1 MVSTSPP
8 FSFPSF
14 RLLPSSLPTLTPR
27 SAGQILHMPMP
38 QLSLCTSLAQLP
50 RSVLY
55 DDASSPGP
63 SPLQPEPP
71 AQVAENVFLGDLAA
85 AESPDILATLG
96 ITHVLSVMNGHV
108 ALPSSSLLPHL
119 PPYQPLQRFQVPIQ
133 DHPFVELASHL
144 PRTTAWIAN
153 ALRDP
158 HARVLVH
165 CVQGISRSATV
176 VAAYLMATT
185 GVSPVAAV
193 ARVKELRGCANP
205 NEGFR
210 VQLLEYEQCLLKSR
224 TRDHHA
230 HAHAH
235 HAHPYR
241 LGRGELR

>member
-1 MVSTSPP
+1 
-8 FSFPSF
+8 
-14 RLLPSSLPTLTPR
+14 
-27 SAGQILHMPMP
+27 MP

-50 RSVLY
+50 RTALY
-55 DDASSPGP
+55 DDASSPAS
-63 SPLQPEPP
+63 SPLQQEPP
-71 AQVAENVFLGDLAA
+71 AQIAENVFLGDLAS
-85 AESPDILATLG
+85 AESPDVLATLG
-96 ITHVLSVMNGHV
+96 ITHVLSVMSGHV
-108 ALPSSSLLPHL
+108 ALPSPSLLPHL
-119 PPYQPLQRFQVPIQ
+119 PPYQPLQRFQVSVQ

-176 VAAYLMATT
+176 VAAYLMATKGLT
-185 GVSPVAAV
+185 PIAAV
-193 ARVKELRGCANP
+193 TRVKELRHCANP

-210 VQLLEYEQCLLKSR
+210 SQLLEYEQCLLKTR
-224 TRDHHA
+224 ARDHY
-230 HAHAH
+230 AH